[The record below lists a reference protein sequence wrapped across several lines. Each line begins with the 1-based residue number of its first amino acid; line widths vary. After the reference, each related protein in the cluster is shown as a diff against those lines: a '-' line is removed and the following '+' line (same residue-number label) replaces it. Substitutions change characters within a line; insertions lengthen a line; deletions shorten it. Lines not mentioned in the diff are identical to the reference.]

1 MRSGAAVDPKDI
13 TRILFED
20 FPPAAVYIFYAI
32 GYAAIGVFIY
42 GVYTQIRKYR
52 RGQPDAAWGMLWA
65 RFMDM
70 VTTMLTHRTLKRRDP
85 AAGRMHAAI
94 FFGFI
99 LLFIGTSTITLEYDI
114 VEPLFGLRFW
124 YGDFYLWFSL
134 VMDLAGVALIVGLI
148 YMMYRRGWLK
158 PPKLNYARPDRTPE
172 DPDYDRS
179 SYRHEDWAFLWTL
192 IIIGITG
199 FFLEAVRL
207 VWLADRPTVWDF
219 RWWSPVGTML
229 AYVMQGLGLTAEA
242 AGSLRPAIWWFHGML
257 ALAFVALVPFTKVKH
272 IFTAAAS
279 LMFRNRDA
287 GRVLPKIPEDQE
299 SPGFK
304 YITDFTWKQILNLDA
319 CTKCGRCHEACP
331 ANAVGAPLS
340 PRDFILTLREFAN
353 NALNSKDLPPEAEL
367 DVHGKGRNKVMMETL
382 WSCRTCLAC
391 VEICPVAVEHVPM
404 IVQMRRRLVE
414 EGEMEPILQKTLQTI
429 HKSGNSFGE
438 SKRKRAAWTKA
449 LPFQIKDARKEPV
462 DIVWFVGDYASFDP
476 RNQKVSQSF
485 ARLLHRAGVNFGLLF
500 EGEMNAGN
508 DVRRVGEEGLYE
520 FLATSNIN
528 ALAACEFKSIVTTDP
543 HSFNT
548 IRNEYPHFDG
558 VFTIEHYTTLVKRL
572 IQDGTLKLKKKL
584 DFRVTFHDPC
594 HLGRY
599 NKGYDAPR
607 DVLAMLGCELVEMPR
622 NRDNSF
628 CCGAGGGRIWIPDPV
643 GLEKP
648 SQNRMKEAGAIEGLQ
663 VFVVSCPKDLTM
675 FEDALKTSGF
685 EGQFVVRELIE
696 LINDCVDDG
705 DTDAGDAAVA

>member
-1 MRSGAAVDPKDI
+1 
-13 TRILFED
+13 
-20 FPPAAVYIFYAI
+20 
-32 GYAAIGVFIY
+32 
-42 GVYTQIRKYR
+42 
-52 RGQPDAAWGMLWA
+52 
-65 RFMDM
+65 
-70 VTTMLTHRTLKRRDP
+70 
-85 AAGRMHAAI
+85 
-94 FFGFI
+94 
-99 LLFIGTSTITLEYDI
+99 
-114 VEPLFGLRFW
+114 
-124 YGDFYLWFSL
+124 
-134 VMDLAGVALIVGLI
+134 
-148 YMMYRRGWLK
+148 
-158 PPKLNYARPDRTPE
+158 
-172 DPDYDRS
+172 
-179 SYRHEDWAFLWTL
+179 
-192 IIIGITG
+192 
-199 FFLEAVRL
+199 
-207 VWLADRPTVWDF
+207 
-219 RWWSPVGTML
+219 
-229 AYVMQGLGLTAEA
+229 
-242 AGSLRPAIWWFHGML
+242 
-257 ALAFVALVPFTKVKH
+257 VP
-272 IFTAAAS
+272 I
-279 LMFRNRDA
+279 
-287 GRVLPKIPEDQE
+287 
-299 SPGFK
+299 
-304 YITDFTWKQILNLDA
+304 
-319 CTKCGRCHEACP
+319 
-331 ANAVGAPLS
+331 
-340 PRDFILTLREFAN
+340 
-353 NALNSKDLPPEAEL
+353 
-367 DVHGKGRNKVMMETL
+367 
-382 WSCRTCLAC
+382 
-391 VEICPVAVEHVPM
+391 

-462 DIVWFVGDYASFDP
+462 DVVWFVGDYASFDP

-485 ARLLHRAGVNFGLLF
+485 ARLLHGAGVNFGLLF

-572 IQDGTLKLKKKL
+572 LEEGTLKLKKKL
-584 DFRVTFHDPC
+584 DCRVTFHDPC

-648 SQNRMKEAGAIEGLQ
+648 SQNRMKEAGGIEGLQ

-696 LINDCVDDG
+696 LINECVDDG
-705 DTDAGDAAVA
+705 TSDAAVA

>member
-1 MRSGAAVDPKDI
+1 VDPKDI

-20 FPPAAVYIFYAI
+20 FRPQTIYLFYVVGYTAIAVFL
-32 GYAAIGVFIY
+32 Y

-52 RGQPDAAWGMLWA
+52 RGQPDAAWSALWA
-65 RFMDM
+65 RFMSM
-70 VTTMLTHRTLKRRDP
+70 AATMLTHRTLKRRDP

-94 FFGFI
+94 FFGFV
-99 LLFIGTSTITLEYDI
+99 LLFIGTATITLEYDI
-114 VEPLFGLRFW
+114 LEPLFGVRFW
-124 YGDFYLWFSL
+124 YGDFYLLFSL
-134 VMDLAGVALIVGLI
+134 VLDVAGLGMIGGLI
-148 YMMYRRGWLK
+148 YMMYRRGWLRL
-158 PPKLNYARPDRTPE
+158 PKLDYARPDRKPE
-172 DPDYDRS
+172 DPDYDRTA
-179 SYRHEDWAFLWTL
+179 YRREDWAFLWTL

-219 RWWSPVGTML
+219 RWWSPVGAVL
-229 AYVMQGLGLTAEA
+229 AHGLQGLGLTAEA
-242 AGSLRPAIWWFHGML
+242 AGTLRPSVWWFHGVL
-257 ALAFVALVPFTKVKH
+257 ALIFIALIPFTKVKH

-279 LMFRNRDA
+279 LMFRDPQA
-287 GRVLPKIPEDQE
+287 GRVLPKIPEEQE
-299 SPGFK
+299 SPGYK
-304 YITDFTWKQILNLDA
+304 TITDFTWKQLLNLDA

-340 PRDFILTLREFAN
+340 PRDVILSLREFAN
-353 NALNSKDLPPEAEL
+353 KTLNAKDLPSEAEL
-367 DVHGKGRNKVMMETL
+367 DVHGKSRNQVMMETL

-391 VEICPVAVEHVPM
+391 VEICPVAVEHVPI

-438 SKRKRAAWTKA
+438 SKRKRAAWTKS

-462 DIVWFVGDYASFDP
+462 DVVWFVGDYASFDP

-485 ARLLHRAGVNFGLLF
+485 ARLLHGAGVDFGILF

-558 VFTIEHYTTLVKRL
+558 AFEIEHYTTLVKRL
-572 IQDGTLKLKKKL
+572 LEEGTLKLKKKL
-584 DFRVTFHDPC
+584 DCRVTFHDPC

-607 DVLAMLGCELVEMPR
+607 DVLRMLGCDLVEMPR

-648 SQNRMKEAGAIEGLQ
+648 SHNRMKEAGAIEGLQ

-685 EGQFVVRELIE
+685 EGKFVVRELIE
-696 LINDCVDDG
+696 LINECVDG
-705 DTDAGDAAVA
+705 GEAGDAEAA